1 MTNESLE
8 KQFYSQLQVSLVFWL
23 RVKATLYYSMNSEMC
38 IAKEKTC
45 FGLAWS
51 GTGSGSSL
59 ASTS

>member
-23 RVKATLYYSMNSEMC
+23 RVKATLYYSTNSEMC

-45 FGLAWS
+45 FGLA
-51 GTGSGSSL
+51 
-59 ASTS
+59 